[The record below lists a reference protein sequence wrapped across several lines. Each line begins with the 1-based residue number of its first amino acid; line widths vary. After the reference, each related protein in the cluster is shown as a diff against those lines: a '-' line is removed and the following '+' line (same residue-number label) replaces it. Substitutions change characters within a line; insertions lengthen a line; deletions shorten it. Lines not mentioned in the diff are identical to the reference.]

1 MVKEKNSLLLEIIS
15 LLEPMGEITYL
26 ILGETLNLQKN
37 EITFGKVKDDSIFLF
52 DKFEEFRQIDSSILK
67 TPDAFL
73 KEATNAYWLATKV
86 SSLKQPVY

>member
-52 DKFEEFRQIDSSILK
+52 DKFE
-67 TPDAFL
+67 
-73 KEATNAYWLATKV
+73 
-86 SSLKQPVY
+86 